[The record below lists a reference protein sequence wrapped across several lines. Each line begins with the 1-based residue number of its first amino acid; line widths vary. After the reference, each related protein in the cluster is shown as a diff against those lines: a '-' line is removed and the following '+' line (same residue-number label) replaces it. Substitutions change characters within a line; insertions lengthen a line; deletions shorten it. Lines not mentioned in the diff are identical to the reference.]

1 MACYL
6 VIALIVGGLTM
17 AILAGGDTDPHWSN
31 AMVNGFA
38 AGAAGAFWPITLIVV
53 ALALIYKLFQ
63 KI

>member
-1 MACYL
+1 MIGYL
-6 VIALIVGGLTM
+6 VIALIVAALTM
-17 AILAGGDTDPHWSN
+17 AALASNDTDDDWPN